1 MSTVRDLAV
10 SRKEVLCFSPDQ
22 YVIDSTFN
30 VREDFGDLDELAKSI
45 AENGYNPAF
54 PMRGY
59 VKEGKIVLVDGHR
72 RLKAI
77 NEYLTKYSS
86 TPLKSI
92 PCVVEEKGVNEEE
105 RVLTM
110 FQAGTGKELTT
121 LEQAACIRKLQGY
134 GWSIPDIAKKIAKT
148 QIKVHQLL
156 DLNGASKALRD
167 AIRNQIVS
175 TTAALKIAKAPLPK
189 QEALMERLAT
199 LMNPTPTST
208 KKKVKVREVEKAVKG
223 TPANVSGKKIVDA
236 IKETE
241 TLIKKGDNI
250 SHWKAVRYGLR
261 IALGEETVEVSHKF

>member
-1 MSTVRDLAV
+1 MSTIRELAV
-10 SRKEVLCFSPDQ
+10 SRKEVLCFAPDQ
-22 YVIDSTFN
+22 FEIDPEFN
-30 VREDFGDLDELAKSI
+30 VREDYGDLDELAKSI

-54 PMRGY
+54 PTRGY
-59 VKEGKIVLVDGHR
+59 AKNGKIVLVDGYR

-77 NEYLTKYSS
+77 NEYLNKYTT
-86 TPLKSI
+86 TPLKAI
-92 PCVVEEKGVNEEE
+92 PCIVEEKGVNEEE

-110 FQAGTGKELTT
+110 FQAGTGKELTP
-121 LEQAACIRKLQGY
+121 LEQAACIKKLQGY
-134 GWSIPDIAKKIAKT
+134 GWSIPDIAKKLAKT

-189 QEALMERLAT
+189 QEALMERLAI

-208 KKKVKVREVEKAVKG
+208 KKKVKVRDVEKAVKG

-241 TLIKKGDNI
+241 TLIKKGDDI

-261 IALGEETVEVSHKF
+261 IALGEETVDHSHKF